1 MPKKLFFLFLLFSQ
15 NFFSFS
21 LGEFLVL
28 DKLLSIEDLNC
39 EKERNQFNQISFQNL
54 KNEEKNNF
62 LLTQKIIQRNCS
74 ENLGEISKLDE
85 ELLNEINL
93 NSEIGIRL
101 FIYFSKDVILPYAKY
116 KDFKE
121 ATFLFEITKEKLKEL
136 VEENII
142 NLEQYNSIL
151 NHITNDF
158 ISVSNWEL
166 ATKAYEEWA
175 SYLFQKLVEI
185 DLGYARP
192 EVIASDLLY
201 LRFRNIDFLLFEKK
215 YTKLREEVKKIF
227 EVYFYDE
234 MKNIKGISYKEAWNE
249 FNKAQTETSEN
260 QLRNREILKITVDV
274 PLFLFTNL
282 GDVFGLLSLSDADN
296 YLLNYKEKYLKML
309 EDYLTKNKTYEYG
322 YLSAI
327 ENLMPSDNFD
337 SLGRSKSC
345 KFLEVFSEEI
355 LYNKLDT
362 WQLSSFVRVSMSCLN
377 GLELI
382 TSEKFIDH
390 FVSKRVKDAL
400 LSEEDAKVLYVGDV
414 IGALSSQIYR
424 DIYSTSSESFLK
436 KRKNIND
443 KIESTFIKLTSLLK
457 NNNKIDSFDDLL
469 LTESLMRFISPWYS
483 GGFLDKTLF
492 LKLRKIILEKF
503 VFDEIAFANWIN
515 KNNKLSEIITSSSTL
530 NRTFNQYL
538 SFTLSESFF
547 EGETLDL
554 ELVEN
559 YRQGFVFELYEKIII
574 NDAQKEELLFF
585 SETAKRVINIF
596 HKRLFDLYSENEAN
610 SLSFGEAKASGYG
623 LESSIPVLLKFK
635 FPYDES
641 HKALTRWYNY
651 FEILP
656 KYLDNKEKL
665 DFNYPYLNT
674 FLDSLDYELV
684 SDVSLAYIQRDLKN
698 LYNDEIF
705 DEAWQDYYQKVKE
718 HQQLQ
723 DSYINFKPTQ
733 DGSEAIDGF
742 QSKLAEIRKAA
753 SQRFLDVYRIERNG
767 KTLFKFSDLTNK
779 MSVSK
784 LKNSLGENESLLLV
798 SLSKTSADP
807 GFVIYVDRDQVKIQM
822 LQSKYFFET
831 KINELTSSVMPQK
844 NGKLIDSW
852 LSPAKDLYDQLLD
865 FVPKSKTKKQKVY
878 LVNDP
883 LLSELPFSLLFNK
896 DENKFAFENF
906 DFVYLES
913 LSHFLSLK
921 KIPESRLK
929 KNMSYVAFADPLLLG
944 SLKDTSFKN
953 LFATE
958 RGLGNVDL
966 INNLSR
972 IPDTSEEVIEI
983 SKNFI
988 NSNLFLQEKAS
999 EKIFKSKKVKSLF
1012 KKADIISFATHTF
1025 SDSTSYTNEF
1035 GLVLSPPNNSSDTD
1049 DGLLTSKELIEL
1061 ELDGSTVIL
1070 SACNTNQPI
1079 FKGAPPFS
1087 GLIKYFIEAGANGV
1101 VFTNWNIDSL
1111 SAKIFMTETISL
1123 GVKKELSFSAA
1134 ISSTMKRFVEGDFGE
1149 QYRHPYYWAPYQILG
1164 SN

>member
-1 MPKKLFFLFLLFSQ
+1 M
-15 NFFSFS
+15 
-21 LGEFLVL
+21 
-28 DKLLSIEDLNC
+28 
-39 EKERNQFNQISFQNL
+39 
-54 KNEEKNNF
+54 
-62 LLTQKIIQRNCS
+62 
-74 ENLGEISKLDE
+74 
-85 ELLNEINL
+85 
-93 NSEIGIRL
+93 
-101 FIYFSKDVILPYAKY
+101 
-116 KDFKE
+116 
-121 ATFLFEITKEKLKEL
+121 
-136 VEENII
+136 
-142 NLEQYNSIL
+142 
-151 NHITNDF
+151 
-158 ISVSNWEL
+158 
-166 ATKAYEEWA
+166 
-175 SYLFQKLVEI
+175 
-185 DLGYARP
+185 
-192 EVIASDLLY
+192 
-201 LRFRNIDFLLFEKK
+201 
-215 YTKLREEVKKIF
+215 
-227 EVYFYDE
+227 
-234 MKNIKGISYKEAWNE
+234 
-249 FNKAQTETSEN
+249 
-260 QLRNREILKITVDV
+260 
-274 PLFLFTNL
+274 
-282 GDVFGLLSLSDADN
+282 
-296 YLLNYKEKYLKML
+296 
-309 EDYLTKNKTYEYG
+309 
-322 YLSAI
+322 
-327 ENLMPSDNFD
+327 
-337 SLGRSKSC
+337 
-345 KFLEVFSEEI
+345 
-355 LYNKLDT
+355 
-362 WQLSSFVRVSMSCLN
+362 
-377 GLELI
+377 
-382 TSEKFIDH
+382 
-390 FVSKRVKDAL
+390 
-400 LSEEDAKVLYVGDV
+400 
-414 IGALSSQIYR
+414 
-424 DIYSTSSESFLK
+424 
-436 KRKNIND
+436 
-443 KIESTFIKLTSLLK
+443 
-457 NNNKIDSFDDLL
+457 
-469 LTESLMRFISPWYS
+469 
-483 GGFLDKTLF
+483 
-492 LKLRKIILEKF
+492 
-503 VFDEIAFANWIN
+503 
-515 KNNKLSEIITSSSTL
+515 
-530 NRTFNQYL
+530 
-538 SFTLSESFF
+538 
-547 EGETLDL
+547 
-554 ELVEN
+554 
-559 YRQGFVFELYEKIII
+559 
-574 NDAQKEELLFF
+574 
-585 SETAKRVINIF
+585 
-596 HKRLFDLYSENEAN
+596 
-610 SLSFGEAKASGYG
+610 SFGEAKASGYG

-767 KTLFKFSDLTNK
+767 KTLLKFSDLTNK

-807 GFVIYVDRDQVKIQM
+807 GFVIYVDRDHVKIQM

-883 LLSELPFSLLFNK
+883 FLSELPFSLLFNK
-896 DENKFAFENF
+896 GENKFAFENF

-921 KIPESRLK
+921 KIPESKLN

-944 SLKDTSFKN
+944 NLKDTSFKN

-999 EKIFKSKKVKSLF
+999 EKIFKSKKVKSLL

-1035 GLVLSPPNNSSDTD
+1035 GLVLSPPNNSSETD

-1061 ELDGSTVIL
+1061 ELDESIVIL

>member
-15 NFFSFS
+15 NFYSFS
-21 LGEFLVL
+21 LDEFLVL

-85 ELLNEINL
+85 ELLNEINF
-93 NSEIGIRL
+93 NSEIGIRV

-142 NLEQYNSIL
+142 NLEGYNLIL

-158 ISVSNWEL
+158 MSVSNWEL
-166 ATKAYEEWA
+166 ASKAYEEWA

-185 DLGYARP
+185 DLGNARP

-201 LRFRNIDFLLFEKK
+201 LRFKNVEFLLFEKK

-249 FNKAQTETSEN
+249 FYKAQTETSEN
-260 QLRNREILKITVDV
+260 QLRNSEILQITVDV
-274 PLFLFTNL
+274 PFDLFANL
-282 GDVFGLLSLSDADN
+282 GTVFRSLSLNDADN

-322 YLSAI
+322 YLTAI
-327 ENLMPSDNFD
+327 DNLMPLDMHD
-337 SLGRSKSC
+337 SLRRSKYC

-355 LYNKLDT
+355 LYNNLNA
-362 WQLSSFVRVSMSCLN
+362 WQLSIFVRVSANCLN
-377 GLELI
+377 DLELI

-390 FVSKRVKDAL
+390 FVSKQVKDTL
-400 LSEEDAKVLYVGDV
+400 SSEEDAKVLYVGEV
-414 IGALSSQIYR
+414 IGALSAQIFR
-424 DIYSTSSESFLK
+424 EIYFTSLESFLK

-443 KIESTFIKLTSLLK
+443 KIESAFIKLTSLLK
-457 NNNKIDSFDDLL
+457 NNNEIDSFDDLL

-492 LKLRKIILEKF
+492 LKLRNIILEKF
-503 VFDEIAFANWIN
+503 IFDEIAFANWIN
-515 KNNKLSEIITSSSTL
+515 KNNKLSEIITSSSSL
-530 NRTFNQYL
+530 NRIFDEYL
-538 SFTLSESFF
+538 RFTLSESFF
-547 EGETLDL
+547 EGEILDV

-559 YRQGFVFELYEKIII
+559 YRSGLFFESYEKIIL

-623 LESSIPVLLKFK
+623 LESSIPVLLKLK

-698 LYNDEIF
+698 LYNDENF
-705 DEAWQDYYQKVKE
+705 NETWQDYYQKVKE

-742 QSKLAEIRKAA
+742 QNKLAEIRKAA

-767 KTLFKFSDLTNK
+767 KTLFKFSDLTNE

-798 SLSKTSADP
+798 SLSKTSSDP

-822 LQSKYFFET
+822 LKSKYFFET
-831 KINELTSSVMPQK
+831 KINELSSSVMPQK

-883 LLSELPFSLLFNK
+883 LLNELPFSLLFNEG
-896 DENKFAFENF
+896 ENKFAFENF

-921 KIPESRLK
+921 KIPESKLN

-944 SLKDTSFKN
+944 NLKDTSFKN

-958 RGLGNVDL
+958 RGLGNADL

-1049 DGLLTSKELIEL
+1049 DGLLTSKELIGL
-1061 ELDGSTVIL
+1061 ELDESIVIL

-1134 ISSTMKRFVEGDFGE
+1134 ISSTMKRFIEGDFGE